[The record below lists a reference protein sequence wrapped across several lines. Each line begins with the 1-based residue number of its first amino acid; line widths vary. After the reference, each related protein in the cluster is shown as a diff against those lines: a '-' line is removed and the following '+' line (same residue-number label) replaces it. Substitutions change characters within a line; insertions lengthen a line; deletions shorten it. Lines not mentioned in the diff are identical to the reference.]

1 MSVRVLH
8 VVTYMGRGG
17 LETMIMNYYRKID
30 REKVQFDFLVHRQE
44 RWDYDGEIEALGGK
58 IYRLPKLNPLS
69 MEYRRQLI
77 NFFENHKEY
86 KIVHSHIDCMSAIPL
101 RIAKK
106 TGVPVR
112 IAHAHNSSQ
121 DHDAKYLLKLIYK
134 AAIPKYSTKL
144 MACGEIAGEWMF
156 NGAEFRVIKNAIDAK
171 RYRFC
176 LETRTKMRRSLGIQ
190 DNEFVVGH
198 VGRFM
203 TPKNHQFLVD
213 IFDKIAKI
221 TPAKL
226 LLVGDG
232 ELCSNIKEKV
242 SKLGYKDKVIFTGV
256 RSDVADLM
264 QAMDVFVFPSL
275 YEGLPLTIIEA
286 QAAGV
291 EQRLKDLVNQ
301 DGGENWAKIRDEMG
315 LAMEEG
321 CGIYRTPELMQK
333 TIDKLAELQ
342 ERFKRVRITDTS
354 SVFNTDLLYTIE
366 LGHGLNV
373 AECMAHSAMARK
385 ESRGAHQR
393 LDEGCTERDDVNFL
407 KHTLAF
413 RDADG
418 TTRLEYS
425 DVKITTLP
433 PAKRVYGGEAD
444 AADKAEAANKKEKA
458 NG

>member
-44 RWDYDGEIEALGGK
+44 CWDYDGEIEALGGK

-112 IAHAHNSSQ
+112 IAHAHSSSQ

-144 MACGEIAGEWMF
+144 MACGEKAGEWMF

-198 VGRFM
+198 VGRFG
-203 TPKNHQFLVD
+203 PEKNHVGVVD
-213 IFDKIAKI
+213 IFSQLHQEH
-221 TPAKL
+221 PESVL
-226 LLVGDG
+226 LLVGQDQC
-232 ELCSNIKEKV
+232 ELGKKIHEKV
-242 SKLGYKDKVIFTGV
+242 ESLGLTESVRFLGV
-256 RSDVADLM
+256 RSDVADVM
-264 QAMDVFVFPSL
+264 QAMDVFLFPSL
-275 YEGLPLTIIEA
+275 FEGFGIVALEA
-286 QAAGV
+286 QAAGLPTLVSERIPEECRITNLIQV
-291 EQRLKDLVNQ
+291 EKLDIPPDVWAERIWEARTTPRTDRYEEIKASGFDIK
-301 DGGENWAKIRDEMG
+301 ENAK
-315 LAMEEG
+315 
-321 CGIYRTPELMQK
+321 K
-333 TIDKLAELQ
+333 LQ
-342 ERFKRVRITDTS
+342 EF
-354 SVFNTDLLYTIE
+354 Y
-366 LGHGLNV
+366 LNV
-373 AECMAHSAMARK
+373 YM
-385 ESRGAHQR
+385 ES
-393 LDEGCTERDDVNFL
+393 E
-407 KHTLAF
+407 
-413 RDADG
+413 
-418 TTRLEYS
+418 
-425 DVKITTLP
+425 
-433 PAKRVYGGEAD
+433 
-444 AADKAEAANKKEKA
+444 
-458 NG
+458 

>member
-144 MACGEIAGEWMF
+144 MACGEKAGEWMF
-156 NGAEFRVIKNAIDAK
+156 NGAEFQVIKNAIDAK

-286 QAAGV
+286 QAAGLPCFVSDGVPLECDLTGLVTQIALTDSSKAWADTIVVSRNATRQDTYEAIRAHGYDISENV
-291 EQRLKDLVNQ
+291 EKLQRFYLDVEKE
-301 DGGENWAKIRDEMG
+301 GECVCI
-315 LAMEEG
+315 
-321 CGIYRTPELMQK
+321 
-333 TIDKLAELQ
+333 
-342 ERFKRVRITDTS
+342 
-354 SVFNTDLLYTIE
+354 
-366 LGHGLNV
+366 
-373 AECMAHSAMARK
+373 
-385 ESRGAHQR
+385 
-393 LDEGCTERDDVNFL
+393 
-407 KHTLAF
+407 
-413 RDADG
+413 
-418 TTRLEYS
+418 
-425 DVKITTLP
+425 
-433 PAKRVYGGEAD
+433 
-444 AADKAEAANKKEKA
+444 
-458 NG
+458 